1 MIKVVVI
8 DDNAEIVS
16 DLERILYFEPDI
28 EVVGNA
34 TTGEEGIRVVRD
46 TSPDV
51 VLLDINMPGMDGLAT
66 AEALSSSMPN
76 VQIIMISVQDDFD
89 HLRRAMLAGAR
100 DYIVKPFS
108 IDEVPAKIRHVYSL
122 GMAERTR
129 VSDTGEGGQNGRVIT
144 VFGPRGGCGCT
155 TVAVNVAVALREST
169 EHGVVVVDADL
180 QFGDVGVML
189 NLQSRGTIVD
199 LAEHIDD
206 LDLTFVKEITVPH
219 SSGIRALLA
228 PLGPESAELV
238 SGEAAR
244 RILRALRSS
253 FDFVV
258 VDGGHVL
265 NDVFLASLD
274 ETDELVLLTTPDI
287 PSIKST
293 RLILDVLDALSYSGE
308 RVRLVVTQA
317 GRRYGVTVE
326 DIQASLKCHSIVA
339 LPYDDARPVL
349 ATNQGRPLVEVA
361 PDVPLSHALQS
372 LAEMLVGATEE
383 PTRNNG
389 HNAGR
394 KDMKRS
400 LFSFLERP

>member
-180 QFGDVGVML
+180 QFGW
-189 NLQSRGTIVD
+189 
-199 LAEHIDD
+199 
-206 LDLTFVKEITVPH
+206 
-219 SSGIRALLA
+219 
-228 PLGPESAELV
+228 
-238 SGEAAR
+238 
-244 RILRALRSS
+244 RST
-253 FDFVV
+253 
-258 VDGGHVL
+258 L
-265 NDVFLASLD
+265 MIW
-274 ETDELVLLTTPDI
+274 T
-287 PSIKST
+287 
-293 RLILDVLDALSYSGE
+293 
-308 RVRLVVTQA
+308 
-317 GRRYGVTVE
+317 
-326 DIQASLKCHSIVA
+326 
-339 LPYDDARPVL
+339 
-349 ATNQGRPLVEVA
+349 
-361 PDVPLSHALQS
+361 
-372 LAEMLVGATEE
+372 
-383 PTRNNG
+383 
-389 HNAGR
+389 
-394 KDMKRS
+394 
-400 LFSFLERP
+400 